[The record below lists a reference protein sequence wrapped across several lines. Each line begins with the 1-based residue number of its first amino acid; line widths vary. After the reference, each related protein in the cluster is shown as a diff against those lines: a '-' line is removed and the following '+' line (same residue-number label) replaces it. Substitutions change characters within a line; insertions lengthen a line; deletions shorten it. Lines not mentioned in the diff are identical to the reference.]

1 MAKIMMGNKI
11 GIKLCKALGIN
22 PGTVQEIELHVSPHE
37 IPHAKITRLILD
49 KETKEIESV
58 LEEYE
63 LVVKED
69 G

>member
-1 MAKIMMGNKI
+1 MMGNKL

-22 PGTVQEIELHVSPHE
+22 HGTVQEIELHISPYD
-37 IPHAKITRLILD
+37 IPYAKITRLILDKD

-63 LVVKED
+63 LVVKEV